1 MSEPESEP
9 GPKSESESE
18 SESEF
23 HIITKRKCLG
33 CVEFMMR
40 VGGVR
45 VSVSV
50 RVADEERWKKLI

>member
-9 GPKSESESE
+9 GPKSESE

>member
-9 GPKSESESE
+9 GPKSESE

-50 RVADEERWKKLI
+50 RVAGEERWKKLI

>member
-9 GPKSESESE
+9 GPKSE

-50 RVADEERWKKLI
+50 RVADEGGWWKLI